1 MSQAPRW
8 LRLLRRDL
16 KWLLVLL
23 LVGALYQFV
32 ATKIDEHRY
41 PPPGRLVDVRGY
53 RMQIDCLGS
62 GSPIAI
68 VDSGLGDSSLSWARV
83 QPGIAQFTRVCSYD
97 RAGMGWSD
105 PSPLPRTSRAI
116 AHELHALLQ
125 RSGTDPPYILV
136 GHSWGGLN
144 MQVYASMDR
153 SELAV
158 MVLVDSSHENQM
170 SRFPQEIKKSIPKEY
185 FQMREAEILM
195 PFRIPRLPGSCGGN
209 PPELKDE
216 TLAVGCRTRTM
227 TEIIAESKAFDNDR
241 GDGLAPGCLGNLPL
255 IVLSHDPKMPLP
267 GLSAAAAQQWART
280 WSEMQ
285 NELASLS
292 SNSSHIVVP
301 GIGHYIQIDQP
312 SFVIDAIRKLVMQ
325 ARSARQ

>member
-83 QPGIAQFTRVCSYD
+83 QPG
-97 RAGMGWSD
+97 
-105 PSPLPRTSRAI
+105 I

-241 GDGLAPGCLGNLPL
+241 EDALLQAVLGTYL
-255 IVLSHDPKMPLP
+255 
-267 GLSAAAAQQWART
+267 
-280 WSEMQ
+280 
-285 NELASLS
+285 
-292 SNSSHIVVP
+292 
-301 GIGHYIQIDQP
+301 
-312 SFVIDAIRKLVMQ
+312 
-325 ARSARQ
+325 